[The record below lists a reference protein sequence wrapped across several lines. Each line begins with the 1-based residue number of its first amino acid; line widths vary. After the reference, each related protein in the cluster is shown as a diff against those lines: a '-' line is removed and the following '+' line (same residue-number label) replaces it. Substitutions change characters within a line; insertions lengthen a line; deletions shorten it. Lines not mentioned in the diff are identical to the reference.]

1 MAPCH
6 KDGILCH
13 KYGIFCQYA
22 ILLACCAILRHIE
35 PYLWH
40 IMQYFR
46 LFYRFYRHVVWFSH
60 DVHGK
65 MADSGAAVAADA
77 DAAALGTQIQIGTV
91 GMPGSVKPQDDVV
104 SVFGLGGL
112 SETSAVRQP
121 AASIIEGENFG
132 DAAEERDDSE
142 KQGAS
147 KGRTV
152 NLPLMS
158 STHGDDSSKSPEYDR
173 SPPHEG
179 DRGVDSSPLGNADAE
194 EAGQTVG
201 KVGIVYPL
209 GGEEADAVN
218 YPVGASLL
226 AKALGATVYPFTDKQ
241 SLFRAIEKAVA
252 DQVDTLFLIG
262 HGSENGSFG
271 PSPNERLKTTAAE
284 VVSKLLR
291 AKLTQVVLVCCCAGT
306 IALKYSMQ
314 VCGRTHDIA
323 WP

>member
-1 MAPCH
+1 MP
-6 KDGILCH
+6 
-13 KYGIFCQYA
+13 Y
-22 ILLACCAILRHIE
+22 LRHI
-35 PYLWH
+35 H
-40 IMQYFR
+40 
-46 LFYRFYRHVVWFSH
+46 RFYRHWFSH

-77 DAAALGTQIQIGTV
+77 YAAA
-91 GMPGSVKPQDDVV
+91 
-104 SVFGLGGL
+104 
-112 SETSAVRQP
+112 EA
-121 AASIIEGENFG
+121 
-132 DAAEERDDSE
+132 RDDSE

-147 KGRTV
+147 KGRTTK
-152 NLPLMS
+152 LPLTS
-158 STHGDDSSKSPEYDR
+158 SDDSPKSPQYAV
-173 SPPHEG
+173 PTPHEW
-179 DRGVDSSPLGNADAE
+179 DSGVYIPAVVNADAE
-194 EAGQTVG
+194 EAGRTG
-201 KVGIVYPL
+201 GTVGIVYPL
-209 GGEEADAVN
+209 GGEETDAVN
-218 YPVGASLL
+218 YPVGALLL

-323 WP
+323 

>member
-22 ILLACCAILRHIE
+22 ILLAYCAILRHIDAILVAYYAIL
-35 PYLWH
+35 PPFLP
-40 IMQYFR
+40 ILSAR
-46 LFYRFYRHVVWFSH
+46 RVVSH

-147 KGRTV
+147 KGRTA
-152 NLPLMS
+152 NLPLTS

-218 YPVGASLL
+218 
-226 AKALGATVYPFTDKQ
+226 
-241 SLFRAIEKAVA
+241 
-252 DQVDTLFLIG
+252 
-262 HGSENGSFG
+262 
-271 PSPNERLKTTAAE
+271 
-284 VVSKLLR
+284 
-291 AKLTQVVLVCCCAGT
+291 
-306 IALKYSMQ
+306 
-314 VCGRTHDIA
+314 
-323 WP
+323 

>member
-1 MAPCH
+1 MP
-6 KDGILCH
+6 
-13 KYGIFCQYA
+13 
-22 ILLACCAILRHIE
+22 
-35 PYLWH
+35 
-40 IMQYFR
+40 YFR

-77 DAAALGTQIQIGTV
+77 DAAALGTQIGTV
-91 GMPGSVKPQDDVV
+91 GMPGSVKSQDDVV
-104 SVFGLGGL
+104 SVSGLGGL

-121 AASIIEGENFG
+121 AASNIEGENFG

-179 DRGVDSSPLGNADAE
+179 ARGVDSSPLGNADAE

-201 KVGIVYPL
+201 RVGIVYPL

-218 YPVGASLL
+218 YEVGASLL

-241 SLFRAIEKAVA
+241 SLFRAIEKAGA
-252 DQVDTLFLIG
+252 DSVDTLFLIG

-284 VVSKLLR
+284 VVSKLLS
-291 AKLTQVVLVCCCAGT
+291 AKPTQVVLVCCCAGT
-306 IALKYSMQ
+306 IAAKYSTQ

>member
-1 MAPCH
+1 MAQCH
-6 KDGILCH
+6 KDGIICH
-13 KYGIFCQYA
+13 KYGILCHTCGIFCQYA
-22 ILLACCAILRHIE
+22 ILLAYYAILWHIM

-40 IMQYFR
+40 IMPYLR
-46 LFYRFYRHVVWFSH
+46 HIHRFYRHWFSH

-77 DAAALGTQIQIGTV
+77 YAAA
-91 GMPGSVKPQDDVV
+91 
-104 SVFGLGGL
+104 
-112 SETSAVRQP
+112 EA
-121 AASIIEGENFG
+121 
-132 DAAEERDDSE
+132 RDDSK

-147 KGRTV
+147 KGRTTK
-152 NLPLMS
+152 LPLTS
-158 STHGDDSSKSPEYDR
+158 SDDSPKSPQYAKP
-173 SPPHEG
+173 PPHEG
-179 DRGVDSSPLGNADAE
+179 DSGVYISAVVNADAE
-194 EAGQTVG
+194 EAGRTG
-201 KVGIVYPL
+201 GTVGIVYPL

-218 YPVGASLL
+218 YEVGALLL

-241 SLFRAIEKAVA
+241 SLFRAIEKAGA

-306 IALKYSMQ
+306 IAAKYSMQ

-323 WP
+323 